1 MIRAQATR
9 KELPMTNKIKRTI
22 AALGALAALAL
33 GGAAIAGATGGGSS
47 DSNGSS
53 GSAQPATAGS
63 HHHGSHHKSKARDH
77 AENSGGESSH
87 DGDSSPKAEATG

>member
-9 KELPMTNKIKRTI
+9 KELLMTNKIKRTI

-33 GGAAIAGATGGGSS
+33 GGAAIAGATGAGSS
-47 DSNGSS
+47 DSNSSS
-53 GSAQPATAGS
+53 GSAQPATTGS
-63 HHHGSHHKSKARDH
+63 HHHASHHKAKPRDRT
-77 AENSGGESSH
+77 ENGGESSH

>member
-1 MIRAQATR
+1 MIRGQAIE
-9 KELPMTNKIKRTI
+9 KGIPMTNKIKRTI

-47 DSNGSS
+47 GSDGSS
-53 GSAQPATAGS
+53 DSVQPATSAT
-63 HHHGSHHKSKARDH
+63 HHHGSHHKAKARDH
-77 AENSGGESSH
+77 TESSGESSH